1 MLAKW
6 IVAEASN
13 RAAFDEA
20 QRLWRKL
27 IGYEGF
33 IVQVGGWLESSTTK
47 AGVLEVWR
55 DFGAYRGFIESGHD
69 ELAAGQGDTFD
80 RIDVSVASVIMK
92 INQSDPRVLAET
104 AAVVRV
110 SDATLEA
117 NSSPIFVARQMEI
130 WNPVLESADGMLGAL
145 ICRVDGNR
153 DRFLAAS
160 FWRNPGALENFEQT
174 IFPATR
180 KLAGM
185 QPYIK
190 SLVICHFNLERSW
203 QVMKG
208 A

>member
-20 QRLWRKL
+20 QRQRCKL
-27 IGYEGF
+27 VGYEGF
-33 IVQVGGWLESSTTK
+33 IIQVGGWLESSTTK
-47 AGVLEVWR
+47 AGVLTVWR
-55 DFGAYRGFIESGHD
+55 DFGAYRGFVESGQD
-69 ELAAGQGDTFD
+69 ELAALQRDTFEQ
-80 RIDVSVASVIMK
+80 IGVIVASVIMR
-92 INQSDPRVLAET
+92 INQTDPRVLAET
-104 AAVVRV
+104 AEVVRV

-130 WNPVLESADGMLGAL
+130 WNPVLGSADGMLGAL

-160 FWRNPGALENFEQT
+160 FWRNRGALENFEQT

-180 KLAGM
+180 KRAGM

-190 SLVICHFNLERSW
+190 SLVVYHFSLERSW
-203 QVMKG
+203 QVMKR

>member
-20 QRLWRKL
+20 QSRWCGLA
-27 IGYEGF
+27 GYEGF
-33 IVQVGGWLESSTTK
+33 LVQVGGWLESSTMK
-47 AGVLEVWR
+47 AGVLVVWR

-69 ELAAGQGDTFD
+69 ELAAGQQDTFQ
-80 RIDVSVASVIMK
+80 RIQISVASVIMR
-92 INQSDPRVLAET
+92 INQSDPRILAET
-104 AAVVRV
+104 AEVVRV
-110 SDATLEA
+110 SDATLEP
-117 NSSPIFVARQMEI
+117 NNSPIFVARQMEI
-130 WNPVLESADGMLGAL
+130 WNPVLASADGMLGAL

-160 FWRNPGALENFEQT
+160 FWRNRGALENFEQT

-180 KLAGM
+180 KRAGM

-190 SLVICHFNLERSW
+190 ELIVYHFDLERSW
-203 QVMKG
+203 HVVKR

>member
-20 QRLWRKL
+20 QRQWCKL
-27 IGYEGF
+27 VGDEGL
-33 IVQVGGWLESSTTK
+33 IIQVGGWLESSTTK
-47 AGVLEVWR
+47 AGVLTVWR
-55 DFGAYRGFIESGHD
+55 DFGAYRGFVESGHD
-69 ELAAGQGDTFD
+69 ELAAEQRDTFQQ
-80 RIDVSVASVIMK
+80 IDVIVASVIMR
-92 INQSDPRVLAET
+92 INQTDPRVLAET
-104 AAVVRV
+104 AEVVRV

-160 FWRNPGALENFEQT
+160 FWRNHAALENFEQT

-180 KLAGM
+180 KRAGM

-190 SLVICHFNLERSW
+190 SLVVYHFSLERSW
-203 QVMKG
+203 QVMKRP
-208 A
+208 